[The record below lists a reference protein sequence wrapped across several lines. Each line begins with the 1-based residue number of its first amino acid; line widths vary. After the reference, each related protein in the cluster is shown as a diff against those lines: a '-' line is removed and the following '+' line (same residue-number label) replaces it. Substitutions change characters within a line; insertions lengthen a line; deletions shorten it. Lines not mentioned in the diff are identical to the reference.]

1 MKKISFLLIVSL
13 ILSVMPAKAD
23 EGMWMLPLLEK
34 LNIRKMHESG
44 LKLSAQEIYD
54 INNSSLKDAIVHF
67 GGGCTAEVVS
77 NNGLLFTNH
86 HCGYGAIQKLSTV
99 EHDYLKDGFWAMN
112 LKEELPAKGLT
123 VTFIDKFID
132 VTDIIN
138 EALNAN
144 KASGA
149 SNADKASPASKTSKA
164 LAAGK
169 TSGTNKASSAGKSEA
184 DKQKAY
190 QEVVAKLVKEATAN
204 DPTLDAKVT
213 SFYNGN
219 AYYVITTRTFKDI
232 RFVGAPPSS
241 IGKFG
246 ADTDNWMWPRHT
258 GDFSVFRIYAD
269 KNNNPAEYSEDNVP
283 YTPKQSLKISL
294 KGVKENDYT
303 MIIGFPGRTTRFML
317 SEEANEAQKINNA
330 ISIYVRGEKQKIWM
344 DDMLADPKVRIQY
357 SSKYASSSNGWKKWM
372 GMNETFD
379 KLNIIGRRAAE
390 EEAFNKWV
398 NSNPERVAKYGAAV
412 NQINNAVKDRAEYA
426 YVNRYLNES
435 LGSIE
440 LIKAPLSARREGGM
454 DAFYKDYSVSTDRKL
469 AKRMIQIYKEKVDAK
484 YHPTFYSVIKEQ
496 FGGDIDKFV
505 DNLFDTSVYA
515 SKEKYD
521 KAIANGANLK
531 TDPVSAIRADLINIS
546 NQIAPYITASNLVVD
561 KAKRD
566 YVAGVLEMQGD
577 NASYPDANSTMRLTY
592 GKVMPYSPKDAVVYN
607 YITTLD
613 GVMQKEDPN
622 NWEFVVPAKLKELWN
637 AKDFGEYALE
647 NGKMPV
653 AFLCNCDITGGN
665 SGSPV
670 LNANGELLGLAFD
683 GNWEAMSGD
692 VIFEPELQRCINVD
706 VRYVLFI
713 IDKFGGAG
721 YLLNEMNIVR

>member
-1 MKKISFLLIVSL
+1 MKRLSFLLVASM
-13 ILSVMPAKAD
+13 ILGVLPLKAD

-34 LNIRKMHESG
+34 LNIKKMNESG
-44 LKLSAQEIYD
+44 LKLSAQDIYD

-67 GGGCTAEVVS
+67 GGGCTAEIVS
-77 NNGLLFTNH
+77 DKGLLFTNH
-86 HCGYGAIQKLSTV
+86 HCGYSSIQKLSTV
-99 EHDYLKDGFWAMN
+99 EHDYLKDGYWAMN

-132 VTDIIN
+132 VTDRIT
-138 EALNAN
+138 
-144 KASGA
+144 KAVA
-149 SNADKASPASKTSKA
+149 K
-164 LAAGK
+164 GK
-169 TSGTNKASSAGKSEA
+169 TEEEQ
-184 DKQKAY
+184 QKAF
-190 QEVVAKLVKEATAN
+190 VAVIKEIEKEAVQN
-204 DPTLDAKVT
+204 DPTLEAEVT

-317 SEEANEAQKINNA
+317 SEEAKETQNINNA

-344 DDMLADPKVRIQY
+344 DDMQADSKVRIQY
-357 SSKYASSSNGWKKWM
+357 SNKYASSSNGWKKWM

-379 KLNIIGRRAAE
+379 KLNIVERRAE
-390 EEAFNKWV
+390 EESQFKAWVAANKK
-398 NSNPERVAKYGAAV
+398 RTKKYGTV
-412 NQINNAVKDRAEYA
+412 VDDINNTVKNRAEYA
-426 YVNRYLNES
+426 YVYRYLRES
-435 LGSIE
+435 ISNIE
-440 LIKAPLSARREGGM
+440 LLQAPVNIRKGKAE
-454 DAFYKDYSVSTDRKL
+454 AFYKDYAAETDRKL
-469 AKRMIQIYKEKVDAK
+469 AKKMIGIYKDNVDPK
-484 YHPTFYSVIKEQ
+484 YHPAFFGIIDRQ
-496 FGGDIDKFV
+496 FEGNIDAFV
-505 DNLFDTSVYA
+505 DSLFNTSVYT
-515 SKEKYD
+515 SKEKYEAAVAS
-521 KAIANGANLK
+521 KADLK
-531 TDPVSAIRADLINIS
+531 NDPVEAARRDLHEVSDKIMPALMRSSAII
-546 NQIAPYITASNLVVD
+546 D
-561 KAKRD
+561 KAKQL
-566 YVAGVLEMQGD
+566 YVKGVLEMQGN

-592 GKVMPYSPKDAVVYN
+592 GKVMPYSPKDAVVYD

-622 NWEFVVPAKLKELWN
+622 NWEFVVPARLKELWK

-670 LNANGELLGLAFD
+670 LNDKGELLGLAFD

-706 VRYVLFI
+706 IRYVLFI

-721 YLLNEMNIVR
+721 YLLDEMKIER

>member
-1 MKKISFLLIVSL
+1 MKRLPLLLTLS
-13 ILSVMPAKAD
+13 ILLSAIQMRAD

-34 LNIRKMHESG
+34 LNIKKMHESG
-44 LKLSAQEIYD
+44 LKLSAQDIYN
-54 INNSSLKDAIVHF
+54 INSSSLKDAIVHF

-77 NNGLLFTNH
+77 DKGLLFTNH
-86 HCGYGAIQKLSTV
+86 HCGYSSIQKLSTV
-99 EHDYLKDGFWAMN
+99 DHDYLKDGYWAMN

-123 VTFIDKFID
+123 VTFIDKFVD
-132 VTDIIN
+132 VTDRIN
-138 EALNAN
+138 KAVAKAKTDEEKQAAYEAIVSKIKEEATSQDKTLNAM
-144 KASGA
+144 
-149 SNADKASPASKTSKA
+149 
-164 LAAGK
+164 
-169 TSGTNKASSAGKSEA
+169 
-184 DKQKAY
+184 
-190 QEVVAKLVKEATAN
+190 
-204 DPTLDAKVT
+204 VT
-213 SFYNGN
+213 GFYNGN

-269 KNNNPAEYSEDNVP
+269 KNNNPAEYSEENVP

-294 KGVKENDYT
+294 KGIKENDYT

-317 SEEANEAQKINNA
+317 SEEAKETQNINNA
-330 ISIYVRGEKQKIWM
+330 ISIFVRGEKQKIWM
-344 DDMLADPKVRIQY
+344 EDMIADPKVRIQY
-357 SSKYASSSNGWKKWM
+357 SSKYAGSSNGWKKWM

-379 KLNIIGRRAAE
+379 KLNIVERRAAE
-390 EEAFNKWV
+390 EQNFNEWV
-398 NSNPERVAKYGAAV
+398 AANKKRSKKYGNAV
-412 NQINNAVKDRAEYA
+412 EQINSAVKNRAEYA
-426 YVNRYLNES
+426 YVYRYLSES
-435 LGSIE
+435 LSAIE
-440 LIKAPLSARREGGM
+440 LLKAPLSANRAGGI
-454 DAFYKDYSVSTDRKL
+454 DGFFKDYSVSTDRKL
-469 AKRMIQIYKEKVDAK
+469 AKRMIAIYKEKVDPK
-484 YHPTFYSVIKEQ
+484 YHPAFFSVIDEQ
-496 FGGDIDKFV
+496 FGGDISKFV
-505 DNLFDTSVYA
+505 DNLYDTSAYT

-521 KAIANGANLK
+521 AAIKNKTNLK
-531 TDPVSAIRADLINIS
+531 ADPVFVLRNDLHKVS
-546 NQIAPYITASNLVVD
+546 NMIMPELLVSSVVID
-561 KAKRD
+561 KAKKT

-592 GKVMPYSPKDAVVYN
+592 GKVLPYSPKDAVIYD

-613 GVMQKEDPN
+613 GVMQKEDPD
-622 NWEFVVPAKLKELWN
+622 NWEFVVPAKLKELWK

-670 LNANGELLGLAFD
+670 LNDKGELLGLAFD

-706 VRYVLFI
+706 IRYVLFI

-721 YLLNEMNIVR
+721 YLLDEMKIVR